1 MYNSQDF
8 SYLRDFVNYIYN
20 GHGFSILINCTSIR
34 SDFIDDLDYEM
45 CKVTLLFFRFAPRAL
60 SRYDTLHFWRV
71 FGNDRQHR
79 YIDCRPPLWFTFY
92 IV

>member
-8 SYLRDFVNYIYN
+8 SYLRDFENYIYY

-45 CKVTLLFFRFAPRAL
+45 CKVTPFIFQIRPL
-60 SRYDTLHFWRV
+60 SPPQV
-71 FGNDRQHR
+71 R
-79 YIDCRPPLWFTFY
+79 YITFLARFW
-92 IV
+92 

>member
-1 MYNSQDF
+1 MGITLSGFSCMYNSQDF

-45 CKVTLLFFRFAPRAL
+45 CKVTPFIFQIRPL
-60 SRYDTLHFWRV
+60 SPPQV
-71 FGNDRQHR
+71 R
-79 YIDCRPPLWFTFY
+79 YITFLARFW
-92 IV
+92 